1 MDQGLKERLVGA
13 AVLVA
18 IAVWLIPWVLDGP
31 EDGADIQAS
40 SLQLPSAEEPMP
52 MRTQTLK
59 LGASAEGAQSAP
71 AQVNSPPR
79 EAAPATAEPP
89 KDATAS
95 QGDEGRTT
103 RGSAPQGAVADS
115 TAAAAQAETTLAA
128 ATGPSERPP
137 PTAAATVPPRPEPA
151 TAPAQ
156 PKPEQPKAVGDWTVQ
171 LGSFEDESNAKRL
184 AQRAGT
190 FGYKAEVSSVRSS
203 GKTLYRVR
211 VGPQATRA
219 AADAAASALKAH
231 GVEARVVAAR

>member
-18 IAVWLIPWVLDGP
+18 IAVWLVPWVLDGP
-31 EDGADIQAS
+31 EEGAVAPAS

-59 LGASAEGAQSAP
+59 LGDASEESAP
-71 AQVNSPPR
+71 PAPAPAPA
-79 EAAPATAEPP
+79 AAPPLQPAVATAEPA
-89 KDATAS
+89 KDK
-95 QGDEGRTT
+95 
-103 RGSAPQGAVADS
+103 
-115 TAAAAQAETTLAA
+115 TAAPSEAQPQAETTLAA
-128 ATGPSERPP
+128 AAVPAERPP
-137 PTAAATVPPRPEPA
+137 AAA
-151 TAPAQ
+151 AP
-156 PKPEQPKAVGDWTVQ
+156 PKPEQQKAVGDWTVQ
-171 LGSFEDESNAKRL
+171 LGSFSEEVNAKRL

-190 FGYKAEVSSVRSS
+190 FGYKAEVSSVRNS

-231 GVEARVVAAR
+231 GVDARVVSAR

>member
-18 IAVWLIPWVLDGP
+18 IAVWLVPWVLDGP
-31 EDGADIQAS
+31 EDGAETQAS

-59 LGASAEGAQSAP
+59 LGDASGESAQSAP
-71 AQVNSPPR
+71 AQASSPPR
-79 EAAPATAEPP
+79 ETPAATAEAP

-95 QGDEGRTT
+95 QR
-103 RGSAPQGAVADS
+103 APAVPEP
-115 TAAAAQAETTLAA
+115 QAETTLAA
-128 ATGPSERPP
+128 ATGANERPAP
-137 PTAAATVPPRPEPA
+137 AAAATTPAKPEPA
-151 TAPAQ
+151 PAAAQ

-171 LGSFEDESNAKRL
+171 LGSFSDEANAKRL

-190 FGYKAEVSSVRSS
+190 FGYKAEVSSVRNS

-231 GVEARVVAAR
+231 GVDARVVSAR

>member
-1 MDQGLKERLVGA
+1 MDQGLKERLLGA
-13 AVLVA
+13 AVLVV

-31 EDGADIQAS
+31 EDGAETQAS

-59 LGASAEGAQSAP
+59 LGAASEGSTQDAP
-71 AQVNSPPR
+71 APAAVPPPQP
-79 EAAPATAEPP
+79 AVATAEPVT
-89 KDATAS
+89 DT
-95 QGDEGRTT
+95 
-103 RGSAPQGAVADS
+103 
-115 TAAAAQAETTLAA
+115 TAAPSQPQPQPSQAETTLAA
-128 ATGPSERPP
+128 AAVPAERPP
-137 PTAAATVPPRPEPA
+137 PAAAASTPPKPD
-151 TAPAQ
+151 Q
-156 PKPEQPKAVGDWTVQ
+156 PKVQGDWTVQ
-171 LGSFEDESNAKRL
+171 LGSFSDEANAKRL

>member
-31 EDGADIQAS
+31 EEGAEAPAS
-40 SLQLPSAEEPMP
+40 ALRLPSAEEPMP
-52 MRTQTLK
+52 MRTQTLR
-59 LGASAEGAQSAP
+59 LGDASEQSAQSTP
-71 AQVNSPPR
+71 SAQP
-79 EAAPATAEPP
+79 APATTPP
-89 KDATAS
+89 PPPAVATAQPAKDEAAAPS
-95 QGDEGRTT
+95 QP
-103 RGSAPQGAVADS
+103 APQP
-115 TAAAAQAETTLAA
+115 ETTLAA
-128 ATGPSERPP
+128 ATTPAPAARPP
-137 PTAAATVPPRPEPA
+137 PAPAASAAPK
-151 TAPAQ
+151 PAQ
-156 PKPEQPKAVGDWTVQ
+156 PKAQGDWTVQ
-171 LGSFEDESNAKRL
+171 LGSFEDEANAKRL

-190 FGYKAEVSSVRSS
+190 FGYKAEVSSVRSG